1 MHLLYSANMANAK
14 ASAETARPAFCMMA
28 VAALVVC
35 SGAAEPEAV
44 LDPKGELED
53 EPEAEDELDVP
64 LALED
69 EAVCIT
75 ISTMDGIHG
84 RQ

>member
-1 MHLLYSANMANAK
+1 MQVLYNANVASAK
-14 ASAETARPAFCMMA
+14 ASAVTTRPAFCMIA

-44 LDPKGELED
+44 LEPEGEFEE

-64 LALED
+64 LALGD
-69 EAVCIT
+69 EAAYVT
-75 ISTMDGIHG
+75 VSTMHCKHD
-84 RQ
+84 RP

>member
-1 MHLLYSANMANAK
+1 MAT
-14 ASAETARPAFCMMA
+14 AETARPAFSMTE

-44 LDPKGELED
+44 LDPEGELED

-64 LALED
+64 LALDD
-69 EAVCIT
+69 EAVYMAF
-75 ISTMDGIHG
+75 SRRNGIHG
-84 RQ
+84 RR